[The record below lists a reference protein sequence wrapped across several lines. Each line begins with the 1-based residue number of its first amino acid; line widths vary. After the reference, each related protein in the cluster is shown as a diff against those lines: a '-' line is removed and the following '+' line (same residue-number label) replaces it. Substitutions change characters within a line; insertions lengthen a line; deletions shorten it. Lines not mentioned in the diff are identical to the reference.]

1 MKKKILITYASYGNG
16 HRAIA
21 EYIANYFK
29 KEDPELEIATL
40 DLITYSIKIIGPWSK
55 QANSFLMLNM
65 PHVHDFFYRLFNSPV
80 SGRIADEGSMLLFKN
95 KKMAEIVGGFNPD
108 LTISTHFFGSS
119 LITHYNRK
127 GITNSKLITVV
138 TDYEAHELWI
148 NDYKT
153 DDYIIVGN
161 DNEAKALIK
170 RGVEKQKIKAF
181 GIPIAPN
188 VDHNF
193 NRAKALNKHNLS
205 GLNLIC
211 LFFGGGGNGSVATL
225 PYVKKVLKNNPNIDF
240 IFIAGNNKT
249 SKEFVDNWIEKY
261 NLKNVRS
268 IGFTK
273 EVPEL
278 LQLADFV
285 VSKPG
290 GVQSTECLYFKKPI
304 MMITPSG
311 GQEIAN
317 YKYFEEKG
325 YGKFF
330 HTPWGLNNYINYL
343 SKNPNTLN
351 KFVKAMNYNHN
362 EEAMNKMYK
371 LTIDLLKNDK

>member
-16 HRAIA
+16 HKAIA
-21 EYIANYFK
+21 NYIATYFK

-40 DLITYSIKIIGPWSK
+40 DLITYSMKIVGPWSK
-55 QANSFLMLNM
+55 RANSFLMLNM
-65 PHVHDFFYRLFNSPV
+65 PYVHDFFYKVFNSKV
-80 SGRIADEGSMLLFKN
+80 GGRIADESSMILFKN
-95 KKMAEIVGGFNPD
+95 KKMAEMIGGFNPD

-127 GITNSKLITVV
+127 GITKSKLITVV

-161 DNEAKALIK
+161 NNEAKALTK
-170 RGVEKQKIKAF
+170 RGVDAKKIKVF

-188 VDHNF
+188 VNDDF
-193 NRAKALNKHNLS
+193 NRAKALEKYNIS
-205 GLNLIC
+205 GLKLIC

-225 PYVKKVLKNNPNIDF
+225 PYVKKVIKDNPNIDF
-240 IFIAGNNKT
+240 IFVGGNNKV
-249 SKEFVDNWIEKY
+249 SKEFIDNWIRKY
-261 NLKNVRS
+261 ELKNVTS

-285 VSKPG
+285 ISKPG

-304 MMITPSG
+304 LMITPSG

-317 YKYFEEKG
+317 YKYFEEMG

-330 HTPWGLNNYINYL
+330 HTSWGLNKYVNYIE
-343 SKNPNTLN
+343 KNPNVIQDFAKN
-351 KFVKAMNYNHN
+351 MSKNHN
-362 EEAMNKMYK
+362 EEAMGKMYK
-371 LTIDLLKNDK
+371 LTEELLKSDK